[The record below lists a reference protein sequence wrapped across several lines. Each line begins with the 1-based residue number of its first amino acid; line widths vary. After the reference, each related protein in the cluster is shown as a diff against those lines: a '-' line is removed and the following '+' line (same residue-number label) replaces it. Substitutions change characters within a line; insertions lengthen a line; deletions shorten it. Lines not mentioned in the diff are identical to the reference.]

1 MRSKTHRK
9 IINKSIQNLGMDY
22 VDVYIDYMWDWS
34 TPIYDILEIL
44 NIINKIKFSWFNFL
58 FFLCNFKDFG
68 KRSNEKKKKN
78 IRKALEKG
86 RFSNDY
92 LEQMSPWNKLYIFII
107 LSLETLWYIPG
118 SLFLVSRWRCL
129 GMEGRIPT
137 LPYPYQNKHILI
149 FKLVFL

>member
-44 NIINKIKFSWFNFL
+44 NIINKIKFNLFNFL

-68 KRSNEKKKKN
+68 KRSNDNEEKKYKKSF
-78 IRKALEKG
+78 RKRE
-86 RFSNDY
+86 
-92 LEQMSPWNKLYIFII
+92 
-107 LSLETLWYIPG
+107 
-118 SLFLVSRWRCL
+118 
-129 GMEGRIPT
+129 
-137 LPYPYQNKHILI
+137 
-149 FKLVFL
+149 VFE

>member
-44 NIINKIKFSWFNFL
+44 NIINKIKFNWFNFL

-68 KRSNEKKKKN
+68 KRSNDNEEKK

-92 LEQMSPWNKLYIFII
+92 LEQMSQWNKLYIFII
-107 LSLETLWYIPG
+107 LSLETLWYIPE

-137 LPYPYQNKHILI
+137 LPYPYQSICLFYFMK
-149 FKLVFL
+149 

>member
-68 KRSNEKKKKN
+68 KRSNDNEKKN

-137 LPYPYQNKHILI
+137 LPYRYQNKHILI